1 MSSSCGQKA
10 ARVVQMATPTVRPVS
25 SHIQNSLV
33 PTVLLGH
40 LIHSCGCMKV
50 NFYSLFSFIAA

>member
-1 MSSSCGQKA
+1 MSRQRGQKA
-10 ARVVQMATPTVRPVS
+10 GRVVQMAAPTVKPVS

-50 NFYSLFSFIAA
+50 SIYSLFSFIAA

>member
-1 MSSSCGQKA
+1 MSSSSGQKA
-10 ARVVQMATPTVRPVS
+10 ARVVQMAAPTVRPVS

-33 PTVLLGH
+33 PTVLLGR